1 MPQNHINGSSTG
13 IEPAASSAASSS
25 NWSDNLSEYSS
36 RFAQSYNGMAVAA
49 AASRAD
55 PASYFGSAGTVC
67 LIFECTPTY
76 FILIGQ
82 KEVAKYYC
90 ENDFLI
96 PMSFNLTYNIFFE
109 RNLK

>member
-1 MPQNHINGSSTG
+1 MLQNHINGSSTG

-55 PASYFGSAGTVC
+55 PASYFGSAGMISCNKITTTWIQIPPKTWNGFFSQT
-67 LIFECTPTY
+67 LA
-76 FILIGQ
+76 IGSWSNEIQ
-82 KEVAKYYC
+82 
-90 ENDFLI
+90 
-96 PMSFNLTYNIFFE
+96 
-109 RNLK
+109 

>member
-55 PASYFGSAGTVC
+55 PASYFGSAGM
-67 LIFECTPTY
+67 
-76 FILIGQ
+76 
-82 KEVAKYYC
+82 YYW
-90 ENDFLI
+90 
-96 PMSFNLTYNIFFE
+96 FNW
-109 RNLK
+109 

>member
-55 PASYFGSAGTVC
+55 PASYFGSAGMYSCNKIT
-67 LIFECTPTY
+67 TT
-76 FILIGQ
+76 
-82 KEVAKYYC
+82 
-90 ENDFLI
+90 
-96 PMSFNLTYNIFFE
+96 
-109 RNLK
+109 

>member
-1 MPQNHINGSSTG
+1 MQNYQKILIRKALNIKSDKNSLKLIVPQNHINGSSTG

-55 PASYFGSAGTVC
+55 PASYFGSAG
-67 LIFECTPTY
+67 
-76 FILIGQ
+76 
-82 KEVAKYYC
+82 KY
-90 ENDFLI
+90 NL
-96 PMSFNLTYNIFFE
+96 FNFWMYPN
-109 RNLK
+109 

>member
-67 LIFECTPTY
+67 LIFWCTQ

-82 KEVAKYYC
+82 KEVEKL
-90 ENDFLI
+90 NGSKVQKKLLVKFVRK
-96 PMSFNLTYNIFFE
+96 SN
-109 RNLK
+109 

>member
-55 PASYFGSAGTVC
+55 PASYFGSAGIT
-67 LIFECTPTY
+67 FT
-76 FILIGQ
+76 
-82 KEVAKYYC
+82 
-90 ENDFLI
+90 N
-96 PMSFNLTYNIFFE
+96 
-109 RNLK
+109 